1 MTPDRPIAL
10 QLCPL
15 SPAMEAALGD
25 RFDVVRWFEMQD
37 HEAWLEAHAAGV
49 RAVVTGGHVGIANT
63 LMEQLPSLG
72 VVAINGVGFDKV
84 DLDLA
89 GRRGV
94 RVSNTPDVLTEDVA
108 DLAVGLVIAL
118 LRGIVAADR
127 HVRDQRW
134 PTGEMPLAR
143 KVSGRRFGIVGLGRI
158 GAAIAERLSAFG
170 PVSYTGRTPKAA
182 APYAYVADLAELAQ
196 NSDVL
201 VLSCAANAQTKALIG
216 PAILDALGPSGVLV
230 NVARGAVV
238 DEAALI
244 GALAEGRIAGAALDV
259 YADEPRVPK
268 ALIGMPNVI
277 LTPHIASATEE
288 GRRRMAELV
297 LENLDAYFAGTPMPT
312 ALV

>member
-1 MTPDRPIAL
+1 MTADRPIAL
-10 QLCPL
+10 QLCPF
-15 SPAMEAALGD
+15 SPSLEAALQD
-25 RFDVVRWFEMQD
+25 RFSVVRWFEIQD
-37 HEAWLEAHAAGV
+37 HEGWLQAHAADV
-49 RAVVTGGHVGIANT
+49 RAVVTGGHVGIASD
-63 LMEQLPSLG
+63 LMQRLPSLG

-84 DLDLA
+84 DLELA
-89 GRRGV
+89 RRRGV

-127 HVRDQRW
+127 YVRDGRW

-158 GAAIAERLSAFG
+158 GAAIAARLSAFG
-170 PVSYTGRTPKAA
+170 PVSYTGRAPKA
-182 APYAYVADLAELAQ
+182 APYAYVADLEALARG
-196 NSDVL
+196 SDVL
-201 VLSCAANAQTKALIG
+201 VLSCAANAQTRGLIG
-216 PAILDALGPSGVLV
+216 PAVLDALGPRGVLV
-230 NVARGAVV
+230 NVSRGAVV
-238 DEAALI
+238 DEPALIAAL
-244 GALAEGRIAGAALDV
+244 AQGRLAGAALDV
-259 YADEPRVPK
+259 YADEPRVPE

-297 LENLDAYFAGTPMPT
+297 LENLDAHFAGAPMPS